1 MEPAAKEYI
10 QKFRMSKNKKVSAS
24 SSILD
29 IKKEEVL
36 NKSTYKECLMKD
48 VDPLDGEY
56 TDWKLDEKFDVISPQ
71 WKKDIKEEI
80 LKEVKMEMN
89 ENFEELM
96 KKYNAKFDISFSDED
111 IIDIGGHGQKL
122 EE

>member
-36 NKSTYKECLMKD
+36 NKPIYKECLMEG
-48 VDPLDGEY
+48 VDSLDGEY
-56 TDWKLDEKFDVISPQ
+56 IDWKLDEKINVISPQ
-71 WKKDIKEEI
+71 WKNI
-80 LKEVKMEMN
+80 LK
-89 ENFEELM
+89 
-96 KKYNAKFDISFSDED
+96 KKS
-111 IIDIGGHGQKL
+111 
-122 EE
+122 